1 MSIWMAIHPRRSG
14 TRVLATVGVQQTL
27 LKAQL
32 HTSPHHPRAL
42 PALIEAVALWQGS
55 QVRAAL
61 VADER
66 ADTSGTNLFT
76 DCFDVVE
83 PTPLYQLA
91 IVGGVTRQ
99 GRRDELRGLG
109 DFRDLRRLLVEEV
122 AR

>member
-1 MSIWMAIHPRRSG
+1 MSIWMAIHPRRNG
-14 TRVLATVGVQQTL
+14 TRVLATVGVQETL

-42 PALIEAVALWQGS
+42 PTLLEAVALWQGS

-66 ADTSGTNLFT
+66 ADISGTSLFT
-76 DCFDVVE
+76 DCFGVVE
-83 PTPLYQLA
+83 PAPLFQLS
-91 IVGGVTRQ
+91 IVGGVTRAPH
-99 GRRDELRGLG
+99 RDVLRGLG

>member
-1 MSIWMAIHPRRSG
+1 MSIWMAIHPMRSG
-14 TRVLATVGVQQTL
+14 TRVLATVGVKRTL

-32 HTSPHHPRAL
+32 QTSPHHPRAL
-42 PALIEAVALWQGS
+42 PTLIEAVALWQGS

-61 VADER
+61 VADGK
-66 ADTSGTNLFT
+66 ADTCGTNLFT

-83 PTPLYQLA
+83 PTPLYQLV
-91 IVGGVTRQ
+91 IVGGD
-99 GRRDELRGLG
+99 RRRSRHDELRGLG